1 MTATRI
7 PNQVRL
13 NPNCSIRGKTI
24 GIIIKTIGTHSNGHA
39 SKKIKA
45 IIINRIA
52 VGGRSS
58 NIKYSVI
65 IVGVPNLEKTAPK
78 KFDAHTN
85 TIIKVVIS
93 KVFKSELL
101 KDSKVNFR

>member
-1 MTATRI
+1 M
-7 PNQVRL
+7 
-13 NPNCSIRGKTI
+13 
-24 GIIIKTIGTHSNGHA
+24 
-39 SKKIKA
+39 
-45 IIINRIA
+45 A

-78 KFDAHTN
+78 KFDAHTK
-85 TIIKVVIS
+85 TIINVVIS

-101 KDSKVNFR
+101 KIQRLTLR